1 MENLGF
7 LENSRICKNEEER
20 FPLGA
25 LYKGRN
31 LVGVNPLEVQKK
43 KKRRRVIGETNPAQ
57 IPKKPSNRW
66 IRIASLKRG
75 TWIRK
80 NLMKA
85 HLVYRNVRNATGI
98 VQKTPYNQEW

>member
-57 IPKKPSNRW
+57 IPMKPSNRW

-98 VQKTPYNQEW
+98 VQKMPYNQEW

>member
-43 KKRRRVIGETNPAQ
+43 KKRDEE
-57 IPKKPSNRW
+57 
-66 IRIASLKRG
+66 L
-75 TWIRK
+75 
-80 NLMKA
+80 
-85 HLVYRNVRNATGI
+85 
-98 VQKTPYNQEW
+98 

>member
-43 KKRRRVIGETNPAQ
+43 KKETESYRRDKSRPNSNETL
-57 IPKKPSNRW
+57 KPLDPH
-66 IRIASLKRG
+66 RI
-75 TWIRK
+75 I
-80 NLMKA
+80 KA
-85 HLVYRNVRNATGI
+85 GNMD
-98 VQKTPYNQEW
+98 P